1 MEDFMGVYKIQNLI
15 DGKIY
20 IGESIHIK
28 QRWMEHCQKSST
40 SVISNA
46 IHKYGVNNFSF
57 EILELCEF
65 NKLKELERYYM
76 KKYDCMTPKGYN
88 IKEEDEEKVNVFA
101 KYDKETFLNIIQ
113 DLKENLLPI
122 EEISSKYNLDKS
134 TIYYINR
141 GEVHK
146 QPDEVYPIRQVLG
159 TIKSETVRKKYFCK
173 DCGKQISPYADRCW
187 DCYIIQE
194 QNQSKCPAKEE
205 LLEDLEWFKSWI
217 ALGRKYSVS
226 DNTVKNWFRKY
237 EIPLPVKEKQIK
249 IERYKKY
256 QVYNQIKTAT
266 GWEKYLGTGKH
277 RFSRYAN
284 THSVEETEKYI
295 KDFYDKKISDGDIV
309 QRQE

>member
-1 MEDFMGVYKIQNLI
+1 MKEDVMGVYKLENLVN
-15 DGKIY
+15 GKVY

-28 QRWMEHCQKSST
+28 QRWMEHCQKGSASI
-40 SVISNA
+40 ISKA
-46 IHKYGVNNFSF
+46 IRKYGVNNFSF

-65 NKLKELERYYM
+65 DKLKELERYYM
-76 KKYDCMTPKGYN
+76 HKYDCIVPKGYN
-88 IKEEDEEKVNVFA
+88 VKEENEEEDKVNVFA
-101 KYDKETFLNIIQ
+101 RYDKETFLNIVQ
-113 DLKENLLPI
+113 DLKDNLLSI
-122 EEISSKYNLDKS
+122 EEIAAKYHLEKS
-134 TIYYINR
+134 AIYYINR
-141 GEVHK
+141 GEVHR
-146 QPDEVYPIRQVLG
+146 QADETYPIRQLFGMV
-159 TIKSETVRKKYFCK
+159 KKKHFCI
-173 DCGKQISPYADRCW
+173 DCGEEIGSWGIRCW
-187 DCYIIQE
+187 DCYVIQE
-194 QNQSKCPAKEE
+194 QNQSKCPTKEE
-205 LLEDLEWFKSWI
+205 LLEDLKWFKSWT

-226 DNTVKNWFRKY
+226 DKTVKKWFRKY
-237 EIPLPVKEKQIK
+237 EIPFPVKEKPIK